1 MNRREIIL
9 FGGHWIA
16 DLIIFFP
23 LPFSKQ
29 FKATICHLCVGFFES
44 PSFTMAPK
52 KMGYSDETHDSP
64 TNSQEVVDETPF
76 IELAI
81 ADLEEK
87 MDKMDLNELISAGQ
101 QLKEKAKKEVEKWRF
116 VENVIKEKTRAQK
129 RQLAKEMTKEKNKS
143 AREAKKM
150 EREKMVNVHL
160 VNGDRS
166 TTFTV
171 PLTTT
176 VGMLRFFLGQF
187 LQIGRSKATKIVMH
201 LVEKKISDNPRKT
214 LFTVGVQDNS
224 IINYILPENIAT
236 SSTPNFGR
244 QPHLDSA
251 ITVGL
256 EELNAMMIDAMGEDD
271 ETIAPESETDQS
283 EDDLSN

>member
-1 MNRREIIL
+1 
-9 FGGHWIA
+9 
-16 DLIIFFP
+16 
-23 LPFSKQ
+23 
-29 FKATICHLCVGFFES
+29 
-44 PSFTMAPK
+44 MAPK
-52 KMGYSDETHDSP
+52 KMGYTDETHDSP

-87 MDKMDLNELISAGQ
+87 MDKMDLNELINAGQ
-101 QLKEKAKKEVEKWRF
+101 QLKDKAKKEVEKWRF

-160 VNGDRS
+160 VDGNRTIS
-166 TTFTV
+166 FTV

-176 VGMLRFFLGQF
+176 VGMLRFFLGQV
-187 LQIGRSKATKIVMH
+187 LQIGRSKATKIVMKF
-201 LVEKKISDNPRKT
+201 EDKQISDKPRKT
-214 LFTVGVQDNS
+214 LFTLGVQDNS
-224 IINYILPENIAT
+224 NITFILPENIAT
-236 SSTPNFGR
+236 SSTPDFG
-244 QPHLDSA
+244 SA
-251 ITVGL
+251 TRLGI
-256 EELNAMMIDAMGEDD
+256 ESLNALMIDAIGEDD
-271 ETIAPESETDQS
+271 ETIAPESETEPS